1 VNIVELSAKKLRNGR
16 RPIKLILLTLHPDS
30 CVNEEGIGSQYNLNG
45 ITWIRKYVEEHIDTI
60 NGMSITVEF
69 VDPENRVEILGHGQ
83 SEVIDGLPTFNS
95 ATQIGTCT
103 KGYITDVEI
112 NGETKTVLMAEG
124 HLDEMRYKPFVDALE
139 EQLQNNQSPETSVE
153 IFKNPERDAIEYL
166 AKKWSEFGRVPVD
179 FIFSGVAILAV
190 KGADGYSTVVE
201 LNNKNPKEDTDM
213 DEKTM
218 NELAKVVATEVKSV
232 LVEKNEIQKTI
243 DEKDAKISELNA
255 SVETIQAAL
264 KAAEADRDKLY
275 QDLDASYAETKLL
288 REELAKAKVAE
299 RLGELNAALAEFTDE
314 EKKYAESEI
323 NSFKENPIEGDI
335 SVITTKI
342 DAEIGKKAREEKRI
356 AEQNATK
363 NESHDVDIFGEIR
376 EPKPNE
382 ETKEVSIF

>member
-1 VNIVELSAKKLRNGR
+1 
-16 RPIKLILLTLHPDS
+16 
-30 CVNEEGIGSQYNLNG
+30 
-45 ITWIRKYVEEHIDTI
+45 
-60 NGMSITVEF
+60 M
-69 VDPENRVEILGHGQ
+69 
-83 SEVIDGLPTFNS
+83 
-95 ATQIGTCT
+95 
-103 KGYITDVEI
+103 
-112 NGETKTVLMAEG
+112 
-124 HLDEMRYKPFVDALE
+124 EM
-139 EQLQNNQSPETSVE
+139 NQ
-153 IFKNPERDAIEYL
+153 KQ
-166 AKKWSEFGRVPVD
+166 
-179 FIFSGVAILAV
+179 
-190 KGADGYSTVVE
+190 
-201 LNNKNPKEDTDM
+201 KEDTDM